1 MTRYPKLSPRAF
13 DELSAYIDGQLKP
26 PQEALAFEKKA
37 FPFQQIARSP
47 SRSPCHAQATR
58 ALPPQ
63 RKAPP
68 RNFILTRAEAAEARR
83 GRNLSRVFGLAF
95 SLCAVF
101 LVVLFGYDGLARACL
116 P

>member
-1 MTRYPKLSPRAF
+1 MKKKLSRSSK
-13 DELSAYIDGQLKP
+13 L
-26 PQEALAFEKKA
+26 QEAHREVLAMRK
-37 FPFQQIARSP
+37 
-47 SRSPCHAQATR
+47 ATR

-101 LVVLFGYDGLARACL
+101 LVVLFGYDGLAKGLL